1 MTSKCVVFSIDEGTD
16 VMVKVEVVVELSR
29 GVIVAVSKQGYIRFT
44 DFRWSRETTM
54 ELYIGET

>member
-1 MTSKCVVFSIDEGTD
+1 
-16 VMVKVEVVVELSR
+16 MVKVEVVVELSR